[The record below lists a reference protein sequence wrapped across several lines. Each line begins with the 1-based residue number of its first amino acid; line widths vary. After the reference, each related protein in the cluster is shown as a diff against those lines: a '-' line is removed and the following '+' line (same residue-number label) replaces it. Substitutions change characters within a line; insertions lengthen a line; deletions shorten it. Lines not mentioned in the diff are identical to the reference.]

1 MPMIND
7 CSTGD
12 YSHATY
18 TIAQNI
24 SMAKFKSKF
33 NLRNCLDHVN
43 AQLNTHLSMV
53 GPASK
58 RIRTKYSLLNP
69 SHGNDQ
75 LYEWQ
80 WHCNRNICW
89 RPTLHR
95 GCHKRSSSSRRA
107 VWFVGSGAR
116 SQACQTCQG
125 HRSGELAQVKTI
137 MIFLGCWTLRRA
149 RWGAESAP
157 RQCTGRTRPWSRRCR
172 RTIYSPGQHYNIPNI
187 LIWSIQYTQYTTLM
201 IIVMIKANRVQ

>member
-1 MPMIND
+1 MAMGTNSLLAMPKMIND
-7 CSTGD
+7 CSSGG

-24 SMAKFKSKF
+24 SMAKF
-33 NLRNCLDHVN
+33 NLRNRLDHVN

-80 WHCNRNICW
+80 
-89 RPTLHR
+89 
-95 GCHKRSSSSRRA
+95 
-107 VWFVGSGAR
+107 
-116 SQACQTCQG
+116 
-125 HRSGELAQVKTI
+125 
-137 MIFLGCWTLRRA
+137 
-149 RWGAESAP
+149 
-157 RQCTGRTRPWSRRCR
+157 
-172 RTIYSPGQHYNIPNI
+172 
-187 LIWSIQYTQYTTLM
+187 
-201 IIVMIKANRVQ
+201 